1 MLQSLH
7 VHNFALIE
15 DAKVDFSRGFNIFTG
30 ETGAGKS
37 ILIDAFGIALGNRAS
52 ASFVRAGTDAFWVQ
66 AVFDMEDD
74 PRIRALL
81 KEQGIEEDDS
91 LFLKRRVTASGKS
104 QSSVNGIQVPLAVLK
119 QFSVLLVDIHG
130 QHENQALLRTQTPR
144 ILTDAFSGPSGKRLL
159 EEYRTGYR
167 SYLEAR
173 EELEALEAKGDQ
185 RERLMDRLEWEIQ
198 EISEARIREGEEEG
212 LREEAETLQH
222 SGRIMKAVTDSHEY
236 LDREEGALEM
246 LAHARD
252 SLESALRYDAK
263 LQPLYELLDSVW
275 ISADEA
281 RSQLRDYQESRDFD
295 GERMTEVQERLD
307 LLYRL
312 QKKYGEGEDA
322 VLRYLERAKEQYAEL
337 QELDERIVDATRR
350 LKKLEESLGETAG
363 RLTASR
369 KKAAEE
375 LCRKVEDHIHDLAM
389 PAGRFTIAFTDSG
402 RFTPDGRDTMQFLF
416 SANAGE
422 PLQPLAQV
430 ASGGELSRLALA
442 LKTVLMGTS
451 GVNTMVFDEID
462 TGVGGVTAQKMA
474 EKIAHIAGKSQVL
487 CITHLP
493 QIAAFA
499 DRHIRIVKD
508 EEGGRTATRLMVLD
522 EQGRVEELV
531 RMIGGS
537 HQSAT
542 AEANARELLAAAGAY
557 GKE

>member
-198 EISEARIREGEEEG
+198 EISEAKIREGEEEG

-236 LDREEGALEM
+236 LDREEGALEI

-281 RSQLRDYQESRDFD
+281 RSQLRDYLESRDFD

-337 QELDERIVDATRR
+337 QELDERIADATRR
-350 LKKLEESLGETAG
+350 LKKLEETLGETAG

-402 RFTPDGRDTMQFLF
+402 RFTPDGCDTMQFLF

-531 RMIGGS
+531 RMTGGS